1 MYKRQIGSCATVTTV
16 YAIYHRLSKYD
27 KKKVEGKT
35 LNINE
40 ILSVINYLKKMNI
53 SEKKYHSLIGRGK
66 NPLLYSGIFILE
78 LILKNFELENL
89 YVLENKVRLGI
100 LEEL

>member
-1 MYKRQIGSCATVTTV
+1 MDV
-16 YAIYHRLSKYD
+16 
-27 KKKVEGKT
+27 
-35 LNINE
+35 
-40 ILSVINYLKKMNI
+40 
-53 SEKKYHSLIGRGK
+53 SEKKHHSLIGRGK

-78 LILKNFELENL
+78 LILKNFELKHL